1 MEETRV
7 QRYKEYRNS
16 FIKEGSIAPNAELDS
31 ETIDVRSTTSTLPIS
46 EVIDA
51 VKEEEQKDVLLKESK
66 KKHLVSIIIRI
77 AIAVV
82 LLLGLAVLGYFAWR

>member
-51 VKEEEQKDVLLKESK
+51 VKEEEQKDVLLKKSK